1 MGLRAQ
7 DYRGPY
13 PEAAAR
19 TRAAQ
24 KQVAQDLDVTEFS
37 IINWEQGD
45 WQPSNVFTLHR
56 IVKFLGYDPFLR
68 DQLRGKRREMSWG
81 QRELAA
87 HLGVDGKTITHW
99 EHGGTILRRSHRVA
113 VARFLGIEEEQ
124 FVAQMG
130 SRWSA
135 SHGKQSA

>member
-1 MGLRAQ
+1 MRQNTGKILKGAESMGLGRQ
-7 DYRGPY
+7 SNGSLRGFGSGN
-13 PEAAAR
+13 A
-19 TRAAQ
+19 
-24 KQVAQDLDVTEFS
+24 
-37 IINWEQGD
+37 
-45 WQPSNVFTLHR
+45 
-56 IVKFLGYDPFLR
+56 LR

-124 FVAQMG
+124 FMAQMG